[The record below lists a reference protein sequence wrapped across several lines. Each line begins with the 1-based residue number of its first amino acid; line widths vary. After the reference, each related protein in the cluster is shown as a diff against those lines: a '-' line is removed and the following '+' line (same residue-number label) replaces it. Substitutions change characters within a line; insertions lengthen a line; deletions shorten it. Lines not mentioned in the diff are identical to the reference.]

1 MNTRISADQLKKQ
14 IPIEEV
20 IGNDHPLKPK
30 TKTLLVGDAEDCE
43 SLQVH
48 VDGQWFIWWSRGWK
62 GDVFNYLMEAYDI
75 DFRQAFRLLSEFRQA
90 CPDLPPPKVFK
101 TYAEKPKPP
110 IDISLPLKLHENL
123 TNSTA
128 ALDYLINRG
137 IGFDDITKY
146 RLGFQSNY
154 MGAGD
159 IITIPVYDGEALK
172 TIRFR
177 RMSDNPQIKLPRY
190 GYLFNGYGAQLFNP
204 DVLNSKPDTVYI
216 VEGEFKCITANTFGL
231 PSVGIMGASSMKT
244 EWLDR
249 FKPVRRVIVALDNDQ
264 TPFELGWVNRLAT
277 IHKNVRVIQLSNK
290 IDDLLLA
297 GCADMILESTE
308 SARKVIPPDESPA
321 KPKYN

>member
-1 MNTRISADQLKKQ
+1 MNTRISADQLKRS

-30 TKTLLVGDAEDCE
+30 TKNVLVGDAEDCN

-62 GDVFNYLMEAYDI
+62 GDVFNYLMESYDI
-75 DFRQAFRLLSEFRQA
+75 DFRQALTLLAEFRSA
-90 CPDLPPPKVFK
+90 CPEIPAPKVFK
-101 TYAEKPKPP
+101 AYAEKPKPP
-110 IDISLPLKLHENL
+110 IDVNLPLKLHENL
-123 TNSTA
+123 TNHTA

-137 IGFDDITKY
+137 IGFDDIVRY

-154 MGAGD
+154 IGAGD

-177 RMSDNPQIKLPRY
+177 RMSDNPQVKLPRY

-204 DVLNSKPDTVYI
+204 NVLDTKQDTVYI

-231 PSVGIMGASSMKT
+231 PSVGIMGAQSMKS
-244 EWLDR
+244 EWLER
-249 FKPVRRVIVALDNDQ
+249 FKSARRVIIALDNDQ
-264 TPFELGWVNRLAT
+264 TPFELGWVNKLAT
-277 IHKNVRVIQLSNK
+277 IHKNVRVIQLADK

-297 GCADMILESTE
+297 GHAELILESTE
-308 SARKVIPPDESPA
+308 SARKVIPNEESPA
-321 KPKYN
+321 KSKYN